1 MELPSSV
8 LPVLLVFEGE
18 VGLVSRGNE
27 RGGEDGDGAAH
38 ASLLNV
44 ER

>member
-1 MELPSSV
+1 MELPSTV
-8 LPVLLVFEGE
+8 LPALLVFEGE

-27 RGGEDGDGAAH
+27 RGGEDGDGVAR
-38 ASLLNV
+38 ASLLHV